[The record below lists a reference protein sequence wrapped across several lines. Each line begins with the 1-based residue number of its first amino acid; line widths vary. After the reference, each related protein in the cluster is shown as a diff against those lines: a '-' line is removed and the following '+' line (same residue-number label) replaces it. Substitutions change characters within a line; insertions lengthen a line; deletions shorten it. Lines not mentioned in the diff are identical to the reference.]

1 MTGLATTSLLMVRKL
16 GQLRVAE
23 PARRRRWSRGRLPEL
38 QGQGDPLAVA
48 GGGAL

>member
-1 MTGLATTSLLMVRKL
+1 MTSLATANPLMVRKL
-16 GQLRVAE
+16 GQLWVAK
-23 PARRRRWSRGRLPEL
+23 PARRRRWSRGRLAEL